1 MLYPAKNELKD
12 SINSKYLIVT
22 TAAKRA
28 RELQEYPDSLLLDEY
43 RSLKNVGQALE
54 EIAAHKVQAKLQD

>member
-1 MLYPAKNELKD
+1 MLYPPQNELKD
-12 SINSKYLIVT
+12 SINSKYLVVT

-28 RELQEYPDSLLLDEY
+28 RELQENPDSLLLDEY

-54 EIAAHKVQAKLQD
+54 EIAAHKVYAKLED

>member
-1 MLYPAKNELKD
+1 MLYPAQKELKD

-28 RELQEYPDSLLLDEY
+28 RELQEYPDIY
-43 RSLKNVGQALE
+43 Y
-54 EIAAHKVQAKLQD
+54 